1 MMKWI
6 WRSLLAVV
14 LLIAVVAVAGLVYRE
29 VVQSRAEAQLTIT
42 TPNGIDDALYVPIRR
57 SEQWI
62 TIRGRDKS
70 NPVVLIIHGGPGF
83 ANAPLVNA
91 MLPYEQSYTL
101 VQWDQPGAAKTF
113 RRAGNT
119 LPADLTYVGTGQLV
133 SLPANEALAC
143 ARVRRAAHGRRRG
156 TRPRSFCGRE
166 ASASAPAAKGA
177 AR

>member
-14 LLIAVVAVAGLVYRE
+14 SLIAVVAVAGLVYRE
-29 VVQSRAEAQLTIT
+29 VVQSRAEAQLAIT
-42 TPNGIDDALYVPIRR
+42 SPNGIDDALYV
-57 SEQWI
+57 S
-62 TIRGRDKS
+62 IRGSDKS

-113 RRAGNT
+113 
-119 LPADLTYVGTGQLV
+119 
-133 SLPANEALAC
+133 
-143 ARVRRAAHGRRRG
+143 
-156 TRPRSFCGRE
+156 
-166 ASASAPAAKGA
+166 
-177 AR
+177 

>member
-91 MLPYEQSYTL
+91 MLP
-101 VQWDQPGAAKTF
+101 
-113 RRAGNT
+113 
-119 LPADLTYVGTGQLV
+119 
-133 SLPANEALAC
+133 
-143 ARVRRAAHGRRRG
+143 
-156 TRPRSFCGRE
+156 
-166 ASASAPAAKGA
+166 
-177 AR
+177 

>member
-14 LLIAVVAVAGLVYRE
+14 SLIAVVAVAGLVYRE
-29 VVQSRAEAQLTIT
+29 IVQSRAEAQLAIT
-42 TPNGIDDALYVPIRR
+42 SPNGIDDALYVPIRG

-113 RRAGNT
+113 RRTGNT
-119 LPADLTYVGTGQLV
+119 IPSDLTIAEVVDDGIAVAERVRESVHGDKII
-133 SLPANEALAC
+133 SLPW
-143 ARVRRAAHGRRRG
+143 
-156 TRPRSFCGRE
+156 PCGSIVVI
-166 ASASAPAAKGA
+166 A
-177 AR
+177 